1 MARYELEL
9 GDVVRRFH
17 DAYQQRY
24 GDLLLPSQRRA
35 LNDIADCM
43 TAAMG
48 GGRYRC
54 NDCDNDFWSYHGC
67 RNRSCPKCH
76 GRQIADWLETR
87 TAELL
92 PCEYFH
98 LTATVPSELRP
109 LCRRHQKILYG
120 LLMKT
125 AAEAVR
131 DLAAQTR
138 FVGAQVGILAALHT
152 WTGQLHL
159 HPHVHMLVTG
169 GGVSDDGTTWHHAP
183 NGFLVPVKKLS
194 PMIADRFANKLRT
207 EHPELYAQV
216 PSKTWKREWCSYCQ
230 PCGNGKD
237 AVLSYLARYVFRIAI
252 SNSRLVAMDDTHVT
266 FRYKVRKTGLWKTER
281 VEGVEFLRRFLLHV
295 LPKGFHKVRYYG
307 LWHPA
312 QRQRQAHARLLL
324 ELAQPPTEDGHVLCV
339 GDLAEEALA
348 ISDMEAHGYA
358 VKCPKCGGVNLRLLE
373 KLRRRSTP
381 MVS

>member
-1 MARYELEL
+1 MARYDLEL
-9 GDVVRRFH
+9 ADVVRRFH
-17 DAYQQRY
+17 DAYEERF
-24 GDLLLPSQRRA
+24 GDLMLPSHRRA
-35 LNDIADCM
+35 LHDIADCM

-48 GGRYRC
+48 GGRYGC
-54 NDCDNDFWSYHGC
+54 DDCDHDFWCYHGC

-98 LTATVPSELRP
+98 VTATVPPELRP
-109 LCRRHQKILYG
+109 LCLRHQKILYG
-120 LLMKT
+120 LLMKS

-131 DLAAQTR
+131 DLAAEKR

-152 WTGQLHL
+152 WTGQLHH

-169 GGVSDDGTTWHHAP
+169 GGVSDDGTAWHEAP

-194 PMIADRFANKLRT
+194 PMIADRFAKALRKD
-207 EHPELYAQV
+207 HPELYAQV
-216 PSKTWKREWCSYCQ
+216 PPKTWKRPWCSYCK

-237 AVLSYLARYVFRIAI
+237 AVLRYLGRYVFRIAL
-252 SNSRLVAMDDTHVT
+252 SNPRLLDMDDTHVT
-266 FRYKVRKTGLWKTER
+266 FRYKVRDTGLWKTER
-281 VEGVEFLRRFLLHV
+281 VPGVEFLRRFLLHV

-312 QRQRQAHARLLL
+312 NQPQQANARLLL
-324 ELAQPPTEDGHVLCV
+324 ELAQPVAQGARVLRV
-339 GDLAEEALA
+339 GDLAEKALTM
-348 ISDMEAHGYA
+348 SDMEAHGYA
-358 VKCPKCGGVNLRLLE
+358 VKCPKCRSVNVHLLE
-373 KLRRRSTP
+373 KLRRGSTA